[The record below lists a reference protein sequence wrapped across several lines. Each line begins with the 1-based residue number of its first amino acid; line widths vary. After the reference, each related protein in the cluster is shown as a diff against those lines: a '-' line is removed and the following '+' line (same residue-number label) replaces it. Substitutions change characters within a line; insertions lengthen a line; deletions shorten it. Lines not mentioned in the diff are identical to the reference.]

1 MGRLLFSM
9 DPGID
14 DVLGEI
20 SPFFGIFKHAKSY
33 KPGDLCVCSKDY
45 FQVQYS
51 VYSIKFVGAFSLT
64 VCPGAPKVNFS
75 IGRPPPIAPAPNFIA
90 PPSQP
95 VNFQLSL
102 LQLRLSPSSE
112 SYPPTL
118 PPEQTISPL
127 RLKGMFSLF
136 TDQTDHKSI

>member
-20 SPFFGIFKHAKSY
+20 SPFFEFRIFKHAKSY

-45 FQVQYS
+45 FQVWYS
-51 VYSIKFVGAFSLT
+51 VYSIQFVGAFSLT

-90 PPSQP
+90 PQP
-95 VNFQLSL
+95 VNF
-102 LQLRLSPSSE
+102 
-112 SYPPTL
+112 
-118 PPEQTISPL
+118 
-127 RLKGMFSLF
+127 
-136 TDQTDHKSI
+136 